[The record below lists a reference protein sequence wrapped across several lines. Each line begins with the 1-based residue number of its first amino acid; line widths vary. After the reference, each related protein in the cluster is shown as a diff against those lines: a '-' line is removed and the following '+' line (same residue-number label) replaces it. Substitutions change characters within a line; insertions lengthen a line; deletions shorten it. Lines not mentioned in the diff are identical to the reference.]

1 MSRAY
6 LTVISDRHCS
16 YFTLFFPLVMCAE
29 VRSIKE
35 AQVLAR
41 TDRAPSGAEAAV
53 HVITKLLYDYM
64 ISIRL

>member
-1 MSRAY
+1 
-6 LTVISDRHCS
+6 
-16 YFTLFFPLVMCAE
+16 MCAE
-29 VRSIKE
+29 VRSVKE
-35 AQVLAR
+35 AQVAQVLAR

>member
-41 TDRAPSGAEAAV
+41 TDRAPGAEAAV